1 MYLHIDNANGYI
13 QKECAMKHLVFDSLC
28 FFSSSKELLKKHNNV
43 WSGIKNKIEEVS
55 DNKYI
60 MKKITWKLTLI
71 LMMTYH

>member
-28 FFSSSKELLKKHNNV
+28 FCSSSKELLKKHNDV